1 VEESATL
8 TAEQR
13 QLLQAVYDWFQ
24 RHGTWP
30 TFGQIDRPL
39 RKAGLDPV
47 AVIKSTAHSLLPPF
61 QAGRSAPQPNDVIH
75 LTIQGIAACDGGGE
89 DVDRFVRLLPW
100 LAQREL
106 DFEPGA
112 GPGEDNLQVASGE
125 FKEFLGLP
133 EDPGTSLSRLYEI
146 LNLERWGWNG
156 SAINPETGEWHVGVS
171 REVGRFAGVR
181 TLADYVS
188 ILTQRAE
195 EERAPYPI
203 THAAPTWNDLA
214 GLTNGEPAT
223 GDTYVA
229 ASVIQFLEDK
239 AAQSTW
245 NCDKLLQ
252 LIRELNDN
260 HASKNTYATHALLR
274 AILDHVPPILRCTS
288 FNEVTSSY
296 KWGRTDKGYIKSL
309 LAFRLQGD
317 DALHRPISEHADVL
331 RFEDVPPGTWLNR
344 LLHECAQRL

>member
-1 VEESATL
+1 MEESAAL

-13 QLLQAVYDWFQ
+13 QLLQAVYDWFR

-30 TFGQIDRPL
+30 KFGQIDRPL

-47 AVIKSTAHSLLPPF
+47 AVIKSTPRSLLPPF

-75 LTIQGIAACDGGGE
+75 LTIQGIAACDGGSE

-100 LAQREL
+100 LAQQEL
-106 DFEPGA
+106 DFEPGS
-112 GPGEDNLQVASGE
+112 GPGEDNLQVTSGE
-125 FKEFLGLP
+125 IKDFLRLP
-133 EDPGTSLSRLYEI
+133 EDSGTSLSRLYEI

-156 SAINPETGEWHVGVS
+156 SAINPETGKWHVGVS
-171 REVGRFAGVR
+171 REVARFSGAE

-203 THAAPTWNDLA
+203 THAAPKWNDLT
-214 GLTNGEPAT
+214 GLTDGEPAA

-229 ASVIQFLEDK
+229 ASIIQLLEEK
-239 AAQSTW
+239 AELSAW
-245 NCDKLLQ
+245 KCDKLLQ
-252 LIRELNDN
+252 LIRELDDN
-260 HASKNTYATHALLR
+260 YASKNAYATHTLLR
-274 AILDHVPPILRCTS
+274 AILDHVPPILGCKS
-288 FNEVTSSY
+288 FNEVASSY
-296 KWGRTDKGYIKSL
+296 KWSRTDGAYMKHLQSFK
-309 LAFRLQGD
+309 AQGD

-331 RFEDVPPGTWLNR
+331 RFEDVPPGIWLNR
-344 LLHECAQRL
+344 LLQECAKRL